1 MPYRPSDSTLV
12 QLRRRRRRFLGREQ
26 AQVARPAVEAAV
38 PTPARPALVL
48 VHSVRD

>member
-12 QLRRRRRRFLGREQ
+12 QLRRRRRFLGREQ
-26 AQVARPAVEAAV
+26 AQLARPAVEAAV